1 MIYSKKCRLCGS
13 TKLSEVISSNNFFI
27 VECKDCKIAFTDPW
41 PLLPDYEKM
50 DFHSKSDSKNSDKLT
65 LMADLP
71 FDWKRLIQLQVD
83 MVKSNYESEIQIL
96 EIGCGEGI
104 LLEELRK
111 VGFKNV
117 EGFEPSTTATA
128 RARKRKLAITN
139 EYFSNSIAK
148 IKYDLIIMSH
158 VFEHIEKLD
167 YFLIDLSKALNKN
180 GSIMF
185 TQTNYKGIIPLVQK
199 KNWYAWVPEQ
209 HFWHFTPAGLR
220 KIFQKFSFRQVSLNY
235 CTLVHP
241 KSKLYKIARVLFML
255 QDQFIMLVTRKP
267 NDVK

>member
-1 MIYSKKCRLCGS
+1 MSEGLNCPLCNS
-13 TKLSEVISSNNFFI
+13 LRQSIIISSDDYKI
-27 VECKDCKIAFTDPW
+27 IECKDCKIGFTYPK
-41 PLLPDYEKM
+41 PTLPDYEKM
-50 DFHSKSDSKNSDKLT
+50 DFHSKSDSKNLDKLT

-83 MVKSNYESEIQIL
+83 MVKANYESEIQIL

-111 VGFKNV
+111 VGFKNI

-128 RARKRKLAITN
+128 RARKRGLAITN

-148 IKYDLIIMSH
+148 TKYDLIIMSH

-167 YFLIDLSKALNKN
+167 YFLTDLSKALNTN

-209 HFWHFTPAGLR
+209 HFWHFTLRGLT
-220 KIFQKFSFRQVSLNY
+220 KLMEKYNFGLLSKTYTS
-235 CTLVHP
+235 LVHP
-241 KSKLYKIARVLFML
+241 QNFLYKISSLKENFK
-255 QDQFIMLVTRKP
+255 DQFVSIYKK
-267 NDVK
+267 ND

>member
-1 MIYSKKCRLCGS
+1 MKNNQCILCESK
-13 TKLSEVISSNNFFI
+13 EISKIINQKNFKI
-27 VECKDCKIAFTDPW
+27 LECKICKIAFTDPL
-41 PLLPDYEKM
+41 PRLPDYEKM
-50 DFHSKSDSKNSDKLT
+50 DFHSKGDSKNLDKLT
-65 LMADLP
+65 SINDLP

-83 MVKSNYESEIQIL
+83 MVKSNYKSEIKIL

-111 VGFKNV
+111 VGFKNI

-128 RARKRKLAITN
+128 RARKRGLAITN

-148 IKYDLIIMSH
+148 TKYDLIIMSH

-167 YFLIDLSKALNKN
+167 YFLIDLSKALNTN

-209 HFWHFTPAGLR
+209 HFWHFTLRGLTKLMEKYNFGLLSKR
-220 KIFQKFSFRQVSLNY
+220 YTS
-235 CTLVHP
+235 LVHP
-241 KSKLYKIARVLFML
+241 QNFLYKISSLKENFK
-255 QDQFIMLVTRKP
+255 DQFISIYKK
-267 NDVK
+267 ND

>member
-1 MIYSKKCRLCGS
+1 M
-13 TKLSEVISSNNFFI
+13 SEVLNCPLCNSLRQSIIISSDDYKI
-27 VECKDCKIAFTDPW
+27 IECKDCKIGFTTPK
-41 PLLPDYEKM
+41 PTLPDYEKM
-50 DFHSKSDSKNSDKLT
+50 DFHSKSDSKNLDKLT
-65 LMADLP
+65 SINDLP

-83 MVKSNYESEIQIL
+83 MVKSNYKSEIKIL

-111 VGFKNV
+111 VGFKNI

-128 RARKRKLAITN
+128 RARKRGLAITN
-139 EYFSNSIAK
+139 EYFSNSIDK
-148 IKYDLIIMSH
+148 TKYDLIIMSH

-167 YFLIDLSKALNKN
+167 YFLIDLSKALNTN

-209 HFWHFTPAGLR
+209 HFWHFTLTGLT
-220 KIFQKFSFRQVSLNY
+220 KLMEKYNFDLLSKKYTS
-235 CTLVHP
+235 LVHP
-241 KSKLYKIARVLFML
+241 QNFLYKISSLKENFK
-255 QDQFIMLVTRKP
+255 DQFISIHKK
-267 NDVK
+267 ND